1 MKQGVAL
8 QQDFSKRLA
17 KLKLVADQLP
27 AAIIVHRAADL
38 HVVYMNQPALDALGI
53 ETTQIRELNGD
64 AHQSSFFMTA
74 ERMDYLQ
81 QIRCLIKNNTD
92 DLVCYFQ
99 QIRNQRS
106 KTWVLFVSNTKV
118 FCRNASGEVS
128 YIITTSNN
136 LEQVQHFSPKI
147 IRMVDEM
154 SFLQANNPLFLK
166 LTKREKEV
174 LRCIA
179 LGMNSGEISSR
190 LFISPATVDTHRRN
204 LRSKLCLKNN
214 YDTVRFAQAYNLV

>member
-1 MKQGVAL
+1 MKHREAL
-8 QQDFSKRLA
+8 QQDFTKRLA

-27 AAIIVHRAADL
+27 AAIIIHHAADFR
-38 HVVYMNQPALDALGI
+38 VVYMNQPALDALGI
-53 ETTQIRELNGD
+53 EAHQMPELNADGN
-64 AHQSSFFMTA
+64 QSTFYNTT
-74 ERMDYLQ
+74 ERIDYLQ
-81 QIRCLIKNNTD
+81 QIHCLIKNNTD
-92 DLVCYFQ
+92 DMVCYFQ

-106 KTWVLFVSNTKV
+106 KAWVLFVSNTKV
-118 FCRNASGEVS
+118 FCRNDTGEAS
-128 YIITTSNN
+128 YLITTSNN

-179 LGMNSGEISSR
+179 LGMNSGEISSY

>member
-1 MKQGVAL
+1 MKQSKAL
-8 QQDFSKRLA
+8 QQDFTKQLA

-27 AAIIVHRAADL
+27 AAIIVHCVVDL
-38 HVVYMNQPALDALGI
+38 HVVYMNQPAMDAFGI
-53 ETTQIRELNGD
+53 EEHQISELNKEGNQ
-64 AHQSSFFMTA
+64 ASYFNTI
-74 ERMDYLQ
+74 ERVDYIQ
-81 QIRCLIKNNTD
+81 QIHCLIQQNTED
-92 DLVCYFQ
+92 MVCYFQ

-106 KTWVLFVSNTKV
+106 LAWLLFVSNTKV
-118 FCRNASGEVS
+118 FYRNSTGEAT
-128 YIITTSNN
+128 YLITTSNN

-147 IRMVDEM
+147 VRMVDEM

-179 LGMNSGEISSR
+179 LGMNSGEISNS

>member
-1 MKQGVAL
+1 MKKREAF
-8 QQDFSKRLA
+8 QQDFTKRLA
-17 KLKLVADQLP
+17 KLKLIADQLP
-27 AAIIVHRAADL
+27 AAIIIHRAADF

-53 ETTQIRELNGD
+53 EASQIRELNGD
-64 AHQSSFFMTA
+64 VNPSAFFNTT
-74 ERMDYLQ
+74 ERIDYLQ
-81 QIRCLIKNNTD
+81 QIHCLIKNNTND
-92 DLVCYFQ
+92 MVCYFQ
-99 QIRNQRS
+99 QISNQRS
-106 KTWVLFVSNTKV
+106 KAWVLLVSNTKV
-118 FCRNASGEVS
+118 FCRNDAGEAT
-128 YIITTSNN
+128 YLITTSNN
-136 LEQVQHFSPKI
+136 LEHVQHISPKI
-147 IRMVDEM
+147 VRLIDEM

-179 LGMNSGEISSR
+179 LGMNSGEISGS